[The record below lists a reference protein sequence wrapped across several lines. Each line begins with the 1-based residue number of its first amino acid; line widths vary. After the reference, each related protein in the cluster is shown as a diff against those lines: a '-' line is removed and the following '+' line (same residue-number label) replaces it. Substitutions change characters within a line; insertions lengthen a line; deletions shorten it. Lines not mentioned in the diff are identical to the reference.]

1 MQSQEERRRW
11 KKKEKNKSEED
22 DAAAV
27 GEKLLYDMV
36 SFRNDGD
43 IVVSGVTAM
52 TGFWFL
58 CIFTFF
64 FFLYR
69 PGLDLPVEMVDI
81 HQ

>member
-1 MQSQEERRRW
+1 M
-11 KKKEKNKSEED
+11 KEKRKKNEEE
-22 DAAAV
+22 AAAV
-27 GEKLLYDMV
+27 VEKLLYDLV

-58 CIFTFF
+58 CIFLFF